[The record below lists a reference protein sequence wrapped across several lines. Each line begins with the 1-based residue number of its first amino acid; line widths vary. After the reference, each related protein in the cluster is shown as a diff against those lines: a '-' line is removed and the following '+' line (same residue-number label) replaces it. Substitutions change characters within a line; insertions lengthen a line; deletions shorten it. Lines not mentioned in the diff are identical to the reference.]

1 MTPFAAG
8 ALAVV
13 VLLVVSYF
21 AYTKANPFDDPY
33 EPNAVVRSANE
44 MKQRSPVRIA
54 GVEVGKVT
62 AVEPIA
68 SDDRDL
74 LPGHADESFAR
85 VKMEIDDEGLPIK
98 EDATIKIRNRIFLE
112 GNYFVELHPGSPSAE
127 ELPSGETLPP
137 NQADFP
143 VQQHQVLQ

>member
-33 EPNAVVRSANE
+33 ELNAVVRSANE
-44 MKQRSPVRIA
+44 MKARSPVRVA

-62 AVEPIA
+62 KVEPIA
-68 SDDRDL
+68 KDDDSIV
-74 LPGHADESFAR
+74 PGHEDESYAKITMR
-85 VKMEIDDEGLPIK
+85 IDDEEALPIK
-98 EDATIKIRNRIFLE
+98 EDAELKIRSRIFLE
-112 GNYFVELHPGSPSAE
+112 GNYFVELRPGSPSAE
-127 ELPSGETLPP
+127 ELESGSTLPP
-137 NQADFP
+137 NQA
-143 VQQHQVLQ
+143 